1 MKKGNNN
8 KFIIFLAIFA
18 VSLFFSLT
26 HIAAKEAVMKLSPWA
41 VAMFRF
47 ITGSLTLFILMKLTG
62 KRVELEPVDRWRF
75 VTLAFLAVPVNQ
87 ITFLTG
93 IHYTPAS
100 HPALMYATTPAWV
113 LLLAIWLRV
122 EKLRWWKSAGI
133 ALAMIGVAI
142 LFAGELLSFRRENVF
157 GDLLILVAVL
167 SWSLYT
173 ALGKPI
179 VERYGS
185 LETTFLVIT
194 FGMFLYLPFGLI
206 PALRADYSQ
215 TDATVWL
222 AILYIGVFASGI
234 AYYLW
239 YWLLERIRP
248 SQVAIVT
255 CTQPPFTALLAWLI
269 FGTVPTYHLLFSG
282 VIVLTGVFLMVGYGG
297 TKRGIGEA

>member
-1 MKKGNNN
+1 
-8 KFIIFLAIFA
+8 
-18 VSLFFSLT
+18 
-26 HIAAKEAVMKLSPWA
+26 MKLSPWA

-194 FGMFLYLPFGLI
+194 FGEGGLFADRRHCMAGHSLYRRLC
-206 PALRADYSQ
+206 LRDRLLSLVLAVG
-215 TDATVWL
+215 TDSTV
-222 AILYIGVFASGI
+222 ASGHC
-234 AYYLW
+234 YLHTTSFYRSSSVAHFW
-239 YWLLERIRP
+239 NRTNVSPSFQRCNCTDRCISNGRIRWHQARDRR
-248 SQVAIVT
+248 SVT
-255 CTQPPFTALLAWLI
+255 C
-269 FGTVPTYHLLFSG
+269 
-282 VIVLTGVFLMVGYGG
+282 
-297 TKRGIGEA
+297 RR